1 MDTEAIVVSPFI
13 SSFLPLLLSLTLS
26 SFSFEEST
34 NSTHSLATTF
44 YCCCCREAKFLKK
57 ITENTLED
65 RCCCR
70 DNTCMKETPWPLL
83 LLLDQFGKHSRKTLL
98 CLSSVRTVL
107 GLLLSYVEKQSS
119 PCTLSRHSRLDTPA
133 GLEKVIKTNNNESI
147 D

>member
-57 ITENTLED
+57 NHGEHT
-65 RCCCR
+65 RR
-70 DNTCMKETPWPLL
+70 PMLL
-83 LLLDQFGKHSRKTLL
+83 
-98 CLSSVRTVL
+98 
-107 GLLLSYVEKQSS
+107 
-119 PCTLSRHSRLDTPA
+119 
-133 GLEKVIKTNNNESI
+133 
-147 D
+147 